1 MNHQLKKKHTRIC
14 LTDIHMDTLVL
25 YEIKIRDTYLN
36 KIKNQT
42 LNRENHMSPNTQK
55 CIISSSFYL

>member
-1 MNHQLKKKHTRIC
+1 MYHQLKTRIC
-14 LTDIHMDTLVL
+14 STDIHMDTLVL

-42 LNRENHMSPNTQK
+42 LNCENHMSSNTQK